1 MNYKNIL
8 EQIFEEMQAETSEGS
23 VATYIPELAGVNP
36 DQFGIALRSVDGA
49 HVSIGDSELRFSA
62 QSVAKVFALGL
73 ALSRAP
79 EQVWKRVGVEPSGD
93 PFNSLGLLEV
103 EEGRP
108 RNPLVN
114 AGAIVVSDILLSV
127 CDDPLAELLAFVRA
141 MAGADDI
148 GVDAAVAA
156 SELATGN
163 RNRAHAYFMRSF
175 GNIHHDVEE
184 VIEIY
189 VQICAISMSCSELAR
204 AFAFLADEGRSLPPG
219 FKLGQQSIRR
229 MNALMLTCGFYD
241 EAGEFAFSVGLPGKS
256 GVGGGI
262 AAVCPDQYSV
272 ATWSPRL
279 TKGGNSY
286 LGTRA
291 LARLTSLSDS
301 SIF

>member
-1 MNYKNIL
+1 MNYEEIVHNV
-8 EQIFEEMQAETSEGS
+8 FEEMRQEAPQGG
-23 VATYIPELAGVNP
+23 VATYIPELARVNP
-36 DQFGIALRSVDGA
+36 DQFGVALRGVDGSHYA
-49 HVSIGDSELRFSA
+49 EGDSEQRFST
-62 QSVAKVFALGL
+62 QSIAKVFGLSL

-79 EQVWKRVGVEPSGD
+79 EEVWKRVGVEPSGD

-127 CDDPLAELLAFVRA
+127 CSDPVAELLALVRA
-141 MAGADDI
+141 MTGAEDI
-148 GVDAAVAA
+148 SVDAAVAE
-156 SELATGN
+156 SELGTGN

-175 GNIHHDVEE
+175 GNIHNDVEQ

-189 VQICAISMSCSELAR
+189 VQICAIAMSCSELAR
-204 AFAFLADEGRSLPPG
+204 AFAFLADEGRSLPRG
-219 FKLGQQSIRR
+219 FELTPQSIRR
-229 MNALMLTCGFYD
+229 INAIMLTCGFYD

-262 AAVCPDQYSV
+262 AAVCPDRYSV

-291 LARLTSLSDS
+291 LARLTTLSDS